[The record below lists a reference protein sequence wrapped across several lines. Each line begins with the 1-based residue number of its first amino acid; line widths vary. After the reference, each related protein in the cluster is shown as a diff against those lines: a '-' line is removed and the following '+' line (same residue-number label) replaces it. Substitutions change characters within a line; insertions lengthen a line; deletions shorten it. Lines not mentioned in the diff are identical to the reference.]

1 MRGSI
6 PLELPRAFLV
16 TLSVYVYFFLFPSPL
31 LIPCAVFDS
40 LASYFGGPFF
50 LEMLSQKLTPL
61 SFLVPNTL
69 GRGVWRSLYFL
80 LFFNLFHFGLFMKKA
95 TPLAPPSGK
104 SARLGPCG
112 PCGSL
117 WSMRSMRF
125 FFPCARMI
133 CRSVFARWYFP
144 RAGSPTRPA
153 PYRSKVRSF
162 GVRWGW
168 GWVLHPGGGKPGD

>member
-1 MRGSI
+1 
-6 PLELPRAFLV
+6 
-16 TLSVYVYFFLFPSPL
+16 
-31 LIPCAVFDS
+31 
-40 LASYFGGPFF
+40 
-50 LEMLSQKLTPL
+50 MLSQKLTPL

-168 GWVLHPGGGKPGD
+168 GVGFATKGGANREIEGVVGHRVWVFVCQCVFPGVSCGLGWDSKGFFWSLESGLPRTPRLISQ